1 MSAFECEMENCV
13 FCLQL
18 FLHSVHDILL
28 VVGVQAGPD
37 HVGLVLGGGAEVHVH
52 QAVVDPVVLR
62 VVDVVV
68 RVEVFA
74 AGVLL

>member
-1 MSAFECEMENCV
+1 MENCV

-28 VVGVQAGPD
+28 AVWVQAGPD
-37 HVGLVLGGGAEVHVH
+37 HVGLILGGGAEVHVH
-52 QAVVDPVVLR
+52 QTVVDSVVLR
-62 VVDVVV
+62 VVQVVIG
-68 RVEVFA
+68 VEVFA